1 MNNLLEKL
9 NNNQKEAV
17 LHTEGPLL
25 ILAGAGSGKT
35 RVITNR
41 IAYLIQQK
49 NVPPYNIVAVTF
61 TNKAAGEMKKRVIDL
76 TGSQGNSVF
85 IKTFHSAS
93 VYILRRFGERAGIP
107 RFFSIYDSSDQET
120 LIKEILLEMK
130 LDPKKIKPRMIASHI
145 SSIKE
150 KAEFFSAGP
159 DALMPEHLPF
169 NFPEVYKT
177 YHQRLKKVCALDFND
192 LLIETARLLRSCPE
206 ELAAMQRMW
215 KYFMIDEYQDTNHAQ
230 YLISKYLSSATRNL
244 CVVGDDDQSIYSWRG
259 ADIKNILDFEKDYSE
274 AKVITLEEN
283 YRSVAQILDSAS
295 CVIKNNVH
303 RKKKN
308 LIPVRGD
315 GELITWCRTNNERG
329 EAGYVI
335 SKILSLKNREGMKN
349 NDFAVFYR
357 TNAQSRVFE
366 EYLRKE
372 NLPYRIIGGLKFYD
386 RKEIKDI
393 LAYLK
398 IIANPAD
405 AVSLFRVIN
414 VPARGLGSASIASIR
429 EAAAEK
435 DITEWEVILNSS
447 ELKIRASKGLNEFKD
462 VILRGMEI
470 AAETPGKYSLSDLVN
485 EIIEISGYKKSM
497 ESDDSTEAKARLE
510 NIDEFINS
518 IYDYE
523 QMNMESGLDEFLQ
536 SVSLLTSEE
545 NPDDVTDETGF
556 ITLMTVHIAKGLE
569 FPVVFLTGMED
580 GTFPHINSI
589 DTEQGLEEERRLCY
603 VGITRAMDKLY
614 ITNAE
619 IRRSW
624 GEVRYRIP
632 SRFINE
638 IPAEYIESDEYI
650 DEYSS
655 GSYPS
660 DSFPS
665 ENYSASFSSSSFKGR
680 GSVRSFSYSNPKP
693 KAQYEFSTSSFSSNG
708 FTEGMSDH
716 SESKFKLRD
725 VVVHPKY
732 GRGTIT
738 GIKGSG
744 DNIKI
749 TISFTGGRSKVF
761 LEKYT
766 QLDRLM

>member
-9 NNNQKEAV
+9 NHNQKEAV
-17 LHTEGPLL
+17 LHIEGPLL

-35 RVITNR
+35 RVITHR
-41 IAYLIQQK
+41 IAYLIQEK
-49 NVPPYNIVAVTF
+49 NIAPYNIMAVTF
-61 TNKAAGEMKKRVIDL
+61 TNKAADEMKKRVINL
-76 TGSQGNSVF
+76 TGSHGNSVF

-93 VYILRRFGERAGIP
+93 VYILRRFGERIGVP
-107 RFFSIYDSSDQET
+107 GFFSIYDTSDQES
-120 LIKEILLEMK
+120 LIKEILLDMR
-130 LDPKKIKPRMIASHI
+130 LDPKKIRPRMIASQI

-177 YHQRLKKVCALDFND
+177 YHIRLKKVCALDFND
-192 LLIETARLLRSCPE
+192 LLIETAKLLRSCPE

-230 YLISKYLSSATRNL
+230 YLISKYLASATRNL

-259 ADIKNILDFEKDYSE
+259 ADIRNILDFEKDYSE

-295 CVIKNNVH
+295 YVIKNNIH
-303 RKKKN
+303 RKKKK
-308 LIPVRGD
+308 LIPVRGS

-335 SKILSLKNREGMKN
+335 NKIISLKNREGLN
-349 NDFAVFYR
+349 NKDFAIFYR
-357 TNAQSRVFE
+357 TNAQSRIFE

-372 NLPYRIIGGLKFYD
+372 NLPYRILGGLKFYD

-393 LAYLK
+393 LAYLRV
-398 IIANPAD
+398 IANPAD
-405 AVSLFRVIN
+405 SVSLFRVIN
-414 VPARGLGSASIASIR
+414 TPARGIGNSSITAVR
-429 EAAAEK
+429 NAAIEK
-435 DITEWEVILNSS
+435 GITEWEVIVNND
-447 ELKIRASKGLNEFKD
+447 ELKIRATRGLNEFKNI
-462 VILRGMEI
+462 ILKGIEI
-470 AAETPGKYSLSDLVN
+470 TKEIPGKYSLSDLVN
-485 EIIEISGYKKSM
+485 EVLEISGYKKNL
-497 ESDDSTEAKARLE
+497 EAEDSTEANVRLE

-523 QMNMESGLDEFLQ
+523 YINSEISLDEFLQ

-545 NPDDVTDETGF
+545 NPADIADESGF

-569 FPVVFLTGMED
+569 FPVVFLSGMED

-603 VGITRAMDKLY
+603 VGITRAMNKLY
-614 ITNAE
+614 ITNTE
-619 IRRSW
+619 IRRSA
-624 GEVRYRIP
+624 GEARYRIP

-638 IPAEYIESDEYI
+638 IPEEYLEYDDYFDEN
-650 DEYSS
+650 
-655 GSYPS
+655 
-660 DSFPS
+660 F
-665 ENYSASFSSSSFKGR
+665 FSSSYYQERNPSGHSYYNKQNHKFDHPSYNNENT
-680 GSVRSFSYSNPKP
+680 GSKYKV
-693 KAQYEFSTSSFSSNG
+693 
-708 FTEGMSDH
+708 
-716 SESKFKLRD
+716 RD
-725 VVVHPKY
+725 VVIHPKY

-738 GIKGSG
+738 SIKGSG

-749 TISFTGGRSKVF
+749 TINFSAGKSKVF